1 MTIFTPE
8 WRVKVNGSTVT
19 NVTLADLFITA
30 GRQSIYEQAGASYCS
45 LNLIADPSYSVS
57 FDVNDAVTV
66 EVKNTSGTYVN
77 LFGGYL
83 SDVNVVV
90 TSPGSTLIA
99 QQIRLT
105 AIGSLARLVRA
116 NFTGNLASDM
126 DGNQIYALLE
136 DLLLG
141 SWNEVP
147 AALTWDT
154 YDPTETWAN
163 AQNTGLGQIDRPGDF
178 ELEAQ
183 NNLNGSVYQYAA
195 GVATSGLG
203 YLYEDAQG
211 RICYA
216 DSTHRGEA
224 LATSGYVDLDA
235 NHSFGSG
242 LEIAKRAGDVRNKVS
257 IVYGSSGN
265 ASVTDEELD
274 SISLYGELASTI
286 NTTIKGQTDAEN
298 QAAFY
303 LSLRAFPQFQ
313 FKNISFPLGNPE
325 MDNQDRDALLGV
337 NMGMAVNI
345 QNLPA
350 NMNNGEFQGFVE
362 GWTWRAGVSSL
373 TLEMIVSPLAYS
385 LQAFRWN
392 NVPAT
397 ETWNTISP
405 TLDWLNATIV
415 A

>member
-30 GRQSIYEQAGASYCS
+30 GRQSIYDQPAASYCS

-66 EVKNTSGTYVN
+66 EVKDTSGTYVN

-90 TSPGSTLIA
+90 TSPGSSLIG

-116 NFTGNLASDM
+116 NFTGNIASDT
-126 DGNQIYALLE
+126 DGDQIYELLQYT
-136 DLLLG
+136 LLN

-147 AALTWDT
+147 AALTWNT
-154 YDPTETWAN
+154 YDPTTTWAN
-163 AQNTGLGQIDRPGDF
+163 AENTGLGEIDRPGDYDMDA
-178 ELEAQ
+178 LS
-183 NNLNGSVYQYAA
+183 NLNGSVYQYAA
-195 GVATSGLG
+195 AIATSALG

-216 DSTHRGEA
+216 DSTHRSEA
-224 LATSGYVDLDA
+224 LAANGYVDLDA
-235 NHSFGSG
+235 NQAYGSG
-242 LEIAKRAGDVRNKVS
+242 LEITKRAGDVRNKVS
-257 IVYGSSGN
+257 IIYKATGTSSV
-265 ASVTDEELD
+265 SDQDDT

-286 NTTIKGQTDAEN
+286 TTTLKNQTDAET

-303 LSLRAFPQFQ
+303 LSLRAYPQFE

-325 MDNQDRDALLGV
+325 MDNADRDALLGV

-345 QNLPA
+345 TNLPA
-350 NMNNGEFQGFVE
+350 NMNEGTFQGFVE

-392 NVPAT
+392 NVPIT
-397 ETWNTISP
+397 ETWNTITP

-415 A
+415 T